1 MNKLITLDQTISLRE
16 IPDKELNRAIL
27 TELMPWLSR
36 LLSLTDETSANRLET
51 ALPAIKEHCIG
62 MGFLEIQKMFELYAD
77 GKLDISPI
85 SNFFD
90 RILLGK
96 ILNSYRSYK
105 KRISKQKK
113 ILYSMSDDEI
123 TKIDDEILNR
133 VGLFFKENRYID
145 DNDFYVYDILEK
157 RGLVNLSVD
166 YKESVKKD
174 AIVILKKK
182 FSEKKSTSRE
192 DFKMTKSILKYLD
205 NGQHIKIKIK
215 CKQLASEDYFRSIEK
230 TSPKD

>member
-1 MNKLITLDQTISLRE
+1 
-16 IPDKELNRAIL
+16 
-27 TELMPWLSR
+27 
-36 LLSLTDETSANRLET
+36 
-51 ALPAIKEHCIG
+51 
-62 MGFLEIQKMFELYAD
+62 
-77 GKLDISPI
+77 
-85 SNFFD
+85 
-90 RILLGK
+90 
-96 ILNSYRSYK
+96 
-105 KRISKQKK
+105 
-113 ILYSMSDDEI
+113 MSDDEI

-192 DFKMTKSILKYLD
+192 DFKMTKSILKSLD

>member
-1 MNKLITLDQTISLRE
+1 MSNIKLFESN
-16 IPDKELNRAIL
+16 IPVKAIPETELNTIML
-27 TELMPWLSR
+27 TTFLTWICN
-36 LLSLTDETSANRLET
+36 LLSLTDEVSAKRLKT
-51 ALPAIKEHCIG
+51 ALPAIKEHCWS